1 MKYYFDN
8 SLLSGN
14 CFASPAALSINNATA
29 FAVPL
34 TLPPPHTPLSC
45 HASVY
50 ISVAH
55 VHSQASDTAF
65 PRTLHQP
72 PAQELN
78 QARNRCNRPQRQP
91 ELRQLKALLASVF
104 V

>member
-1 MKYYFDN
+1 MKYYFNN

-29 FAVPL
+29 FTV
-34 TLPPPHTPLSC
+34 PPHTPLSC
-45 HASVY
+45 HASAY
-50 ISVAH
+50 ISVAR
-55 VHSQASDTAF
+55 VHSQASHTAF

-91 ELRQLKALLASVF
+91 ELRQLKALLAFVF